1 MEAKQ
6 VRSLMEAYAS
16 VYEGYDKKKKEKG
29 CVDKEDKGDHNCAKK
44 VCHEQF
50 GTGTCVF
57 GEHSAPDENGVV
69 QYYDVLFEHG
79 IEQDVPL
86 VELEVLEEGSHNEDY
101 HRYEGEVVDEGM
113 GLVTGAAKA
122 INSALK
128 PKGQTPEQGKEA
140 VRNLTRAMDV
150 VAKPVKSA
158 AKAVLGVGD
167 EKNEAMKN
175 KRRPTAAQAERVS
188 RMEEFDSFDLVQA
201 YLIDEGHADTE
212 EDAMY
217 IMANMTEESRT
228 EILDFIES
236 MASASRM
243 KEIKEKG
250 FERPA
255 RSREFEKRLPTER
268 GSRGPEFEHGSTR
281 SSDKPSGNLS
291 ANRGRGSRGPEFRHG
306 SGEGP
311 YDTRGTAIKNPENLS
326 RNTGRYPRD
335 KKGNLMY

>member
-16 VYEGYDKKKKEKG
+16 VYEGYGKKKKEKG
-29 CVDKEDKGDHNCAKK
+29 CVDKEDKGEHNCAKK

-50 GTGTCVF
+50 GEGQCIF
-57 GEHSAPDENGVV
+57 GEHAVPDENGFVSH
-69 QYYDVLFEHG
+69 YDVMFEHG
-79 IEQDVPL
+79 IERNVP
-86 VELEVLEEGSHNEDY
+86 VADMEVLISEEHPKEG
-101 HRYEGEVVDEGM
+101 HRYEGELVDEGM

-175 KRRPTAAQAERVS
+175 KRRPTAAQAA
-188 RMEEFDSFDLVQA
+188 RMEEFDTFDLIQA
-201 YLIDEGHADTE
+201 YLLDEGHADSE
-212 EDAMY
+212 EEALH

-228 EILDFIES
+228 EIVDFVES
-236 MASASRM
+236 MASANRM

-255 RSREFEKRLPTER
+255 RSREFEKRLPTGNG

-281 SSDKPSGNLS
+281 SSGTPSGNLS
-291 ANRGRGSRGPEFRHG
+291 GNRGRGSRGPEFRHG

>member
-1 MEAKQ
+1 MEAKD
-6 VRSLMEAYAS
+6 VRPLMEALAS
-16 VYEGYDKKKKEKG
+16 VYEGYGKKKKGDCVSKSEKG
-29 CVDKEDKGDHNCAKK
+29 EHNCAKK
-44 VCHEQF
+44 VCHEQYGEGECIF
-50 GTGTCVF
+50 GQHAV
-57 GEHSAPDENGVV
+57 PDENGFVSH
-69 QYYDVLFEHG
+69 YDVQFEHG
-79 IEQDVPL
+79 VVENVS
-86 VELEVLEEGSHNEDY
+86 VEELEIITEGSHNEEN
-101 HRYEGEVVDEGM
+101 HRYEGETISEMDERSPEYNRKKQEE
-113 GLVTGAAKA
+113 AKKA
-122 INSALK
+122 HHNK
-128 PKGQTPEQGKEA
+128 KKQTPITAGGGAPEESGQVDRYRQMARE
-140 VRNLTRAMDV
+140 RARKNQNNME
-150 VAKPVKSA
+150 SA
-158 AKAVLGVGD
+158 DL
-167 EKNEAMKN
+167 
-175 KRRPTAAQAERVS
+175 
-188 RMEEFDSFDLVQA
+188 FDLVKG
-201 YLIDEGHADTE
+201 YLLDEGHADTE

-255 RSREFEKRLPTER
+255 RSREFEKRLPSGNG

-281 SSDKPSGNLS
+281 SSDTPSKNLS